1 MSGANNWTIREAT
14 PADAEAIRALN
25 KQAFDREDEANIVR
39 QLEADGDVIFQ
50 LVAHLDGAVV
60 GHLLFYPMGVF
71 GKLGAVGLGP
81 MCVEPWVQKEGIG
94 SSMVHYGLTNLKAN
108 GVPLVFVLG
117 HPEYYPRFGF
127 SQEAAA
133 NFQSPIR
140 DRAGPAFMAVRL
152 RYGPPMSGRLIF
164 PRAFG
169 IPISPP

>member
-1 MSGANNWTIREAT
+1 MNAANNWTIREAT
-14 PADAEAIRALN
+14 AADAPAIRTLN
-25 KQAFDREDEANIVR
+25 NQAFDREDEGNIVA

-60 GHLLFYPMGVF
+60 GHLLFYPVGVF

-81 MCVEPWVQKEGIG
+81 MSVEPWVKKEGIG
-94 SSMVHYGLTNLKAN
+94 SSLVHYGLTNLKAN
-108 GVPLVFVLG
+108 GVPLCFVLG

-133 NFQSPIR
+133 SFQTPIK
-140 DRAGPAFMAVRL
+140 DEAGPAFMANRL
-152 RYGPPMSGRLIF
+152 RFGPPMSGRLIF
-164 PRAFG
+164 PKAFG